1 MIKKLIKDGS
11 LYTLSGFIS
20 RGISLILLP
29 FYVRFL
35 TQEEYGLLDLILLL
49 VNFVNI
55 TFSLELTQAIARFL
69 PSFRFFK
76 PKVHLISTSLWILV
90 GSYSFFFLS
99 YMLFKE
105 FIISNVFQVAL
116 DDSTYC
122 LIGVY
127 VVLNGLFLFFQNNLR
142 WDLQSFKFS
151 INSLIYTFFN
161 VAFVV
166 LFLFNMNLGINGV
179 LVANIIASI
188 VAVTAS
194 FISHRKYYTFF
205 ISRKYARK
213 LIYFSFPLIF
223 SSVSVYLSLY
233 IDRIIINQ
241 YLGLSELAIFGVSY
255 RFASLVGLI
264 TLGFSSALTPLIY
277 NSPYAFNTKNTLA
290 KLFYFF
296 LLGSFLFLF
305 FITLFATDIL
315 LIFTTVEYVSAKYIM
330 PVVTA
335 SVIFSSLYIFF
346 PGLTLEGRTKILAVI
361 NTVAAALNLIL
372 CLILVKKYGVF
383 GVAISTLITAIFSFM
398 INVFYSNKFYEQK
411 ISKPIIFKIIGLS
424 LLSFIISYF
433 ISIKNQ
439 SISAFN
445 EFFLLKIVLFF
456 IISGATYW
464 ILFDKI
470 KNYQIS
476 LDDK

>member
-1 MIKKLIKDGS
+1 
-11 LYTLSGFIS
+11 
-20 RGISLILLP
+20 
-29 FYVRFL
+29 
-35 TQEEYGLLDLILLL
+35 
-49 VNFVNI
+49 
-55 TFSLELTQAIARFL
+55 
-69 PSFRFFK
+69 
-76 PKVHLISTSLWILV
+76 
-90 GSYSFFFLS
+90 
-99 YMLFKE
+99 
-105 FIISNVFQVAL
+105 
-116 DDSTYC
+116 
-122 LIGVY
+122 
-127 VVLNGLFLFFQNNLR
+127 
-142 WDLQSFKFS
+142 
-151 INSLIYTFFN
+151 
-161 VAFVV
+161 
-166 LFLFNMNLGINGV
+166 
-179 LVANIIASI
+179 
-188 VAVTAS
+188 
-194 FISHRKYYTFF
+194 
-205 ISRKYARK
+205 
-213 LIYFSFPLIF
+213 
-223 SSVSVYLSLY
+223 
-233 IDRIIINQ
+233 
-241 YLGLSELAIFGVSY
+241 
-255 RFASLVGLI
+255 
-264 TLGFSSALTPLIY
+264 
-277 NSPYAFNTKNTLA
+277 
-290 KLFYFF
+290 
-296 LLGSFLFLF
+296 
-305 FITLFATDIL
+305 
-315 LIFTTVEYVSAKYIM
+315 M